1 MVLRD
6 LIDANSPVRGTG
18 TLSLFGFSSTE
29 AALELLPRSRSW
41 RAIRATGFIG
51 GGLVLAPAVGLFPP
65 HAPWATGALVL
76 GSFLGLRKWRER
88 FTILSLQGY
97 CPKCGGPMAIREGT
111 PFREALSV
119 PCEGCNHESRL
130 VVSLPA

>member
-1 MVLRD
+1 MAFKD
-6 LIDANSPVRGTG
+6 PTDTKSPVRGTG

-29 AALELLPRSRSW
+29 AVLELLPRSRSW
-41 RAIRATGFIG
+41 RAVRATVFIG

-65 HAPWATGALVL
+65 HVPWATGALVL
-76 GSFLGLRKWRER
+76 GLFLGLRKWRER
-88 FTILSLQGY
+88 FTIVSLQGR

-111 PFREALSV
+111 PLRKTISV

-130 VVSLPA
+130 VVSLSA